1 MGKYSDDT
9 TWDDIVP
16 LPQDDGGPNPLAAIA
31 YTDDYSE
38 AMSYLRATM
47 AKNEMSE
54 RALALTEDIIDMNA
68 AHYTVWFAYPLP
80 PTNLTVKANPFP
92 SSQALP
98 LRNPQSPKRRPL
110 QRTRLAQRNRTRT
123 PKKLSNLAS
132 SPIGRRSLGFMQRRS
147 RVYISNV

>member
-38 AMSYLRATM
+38 AMSYLRAIM

-68 AHYTVWFAYPLP
+68 AHYTVWSVSPHLSSESP
-80 PTNLTVKANPFP
+80 SVKLTLLSHTGSTAPK
-92 SSQALP
+92 SS
-98 LRNPQSPKRRPL
+98 KH
-110 QRTRLAQRNRTRT
+110 
-123 PKKLSNLAS
+123 
-132 SPIGRRSLGFMQRRS
+132 
-147 RVYISNV
+147 